1 MGLRIAQQPK
11 SLPYWDS
18 KDENVAEFKRRREK
32 KGKVSRLGRENR
44 MEKDQDKK
52 IGEEWVQIQRER
64 GEQRKKFFLR
74 VFGIMQCCCKF
85 FE

>member
-1 MGLRIAQQPK
+1 MTVGLRIAQQPK

-52 IGEEWVQIQRER
+52 SERNGYKYKGREVNRER
-64 GEQRKKFFLR
+64 NFS
-74 VFGIMQCCCKF
+74 
-85 FE
+85 